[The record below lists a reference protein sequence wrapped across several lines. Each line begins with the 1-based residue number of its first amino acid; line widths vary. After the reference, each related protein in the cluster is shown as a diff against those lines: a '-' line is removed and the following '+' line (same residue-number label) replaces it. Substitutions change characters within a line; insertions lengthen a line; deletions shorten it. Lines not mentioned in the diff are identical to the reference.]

1 VFALHPRHVYVI
13 PDGVL
18 KVVNNDM
25 VGEEHRWVVDSS
37 VYYAP
42 EKITEFYRADKTDLL
57 EKERIFCLGM
67 TALHAANLD
76 SLYGCYNYEKQ
87 EFKVEELEQQLAQIV
102 GKYSEDFVSLVGLML
117 DTDPKTR
124 ITLDDVK
131 KKLDEILEAETNYEV
146 RHNSSMKK
154 LLESAFEKQT
164 ISQSIPK

>member
-1 VFALHPRHVYVI
+1 MFALHPRHVYVI

-42 EKITEFYRADKTDLL
+42 EKITEFYRADKADLL

-76 SLYGCYNYEKQ
+76 NLYGCYNY
-87 EFKVEELEQQLAQIV
+87 
-102 GKYSEDFVSLVGLML
+102 
-117 DTDPKTR
+117 
-124 ITLDDVK
+124 
-131 KKLDEILEAETNYEV
+131 
-146 RHNSSMKK
+146 
-154 LLESAFEKQT
+154 
-164 ISQSIPK
+164 